1 MLSVQEASHG
11 AGQMRPV
18 NSGKL
23 LVECRLRE
31 ASSQLPLIDQIVEIR
46 NLVVDRAAR
55 RARRHRAGAVAI
67 GNAAIHAA
75 RGLVAG
81 VFLAQGNDEFAIV
94 LDALGDR
101 RVLAIVPVDLQKTCN
116 LAH

>member
-1 MLSVQEASHG
+1 
-11 AGQMRPV
+11 
-18 NSGKL
+18 
-23 LVECRLRE
+23 
-31 ASSQLPLIDQIVEIR
+31 
-46 NLVVDRAAR
+46 
-55 RARRHRAGAVAI
+55 VAI

-94 LDALGDR
+94 LHALGDR
-101 RVLAIVPVDLQKTCN
+101 RVLAVVSVDLEKTCD